1 MGHRAGV
8 TPDSG
13 DTEVNPG
20 WPSSPHEATR
30 FILSRLP
37 GSSPLS
43 GAPADAGRIARPEE
57 PAVLV
62 APEVIGG
69 GSFVAVHVN
78 DSVDARG
85 VSGFAAFL
93 DGSQDMRVVNQS
105 NGIPIVWATAT
116 ATVRAR
122 VNRRLVS
129 WRGNP
134 PLVSRRFY
142 LPFRYV
148 DGIESGLQDDDRF
161 VDTGVAE
168 ASGNFPSRH
177 PAALMEAAVKRVQ
190 FDREALERQLAEEW
204 CRSGDGVLFVDGSIT
219 ASPMVSR
226 SRCAIGVVKSHRRLY
241 AEGAAFHVLVNL
253 DAGYRTSLFKVA
265 PRSRHAVASWYVRI
279 RRAAGQD
286 ALFGL
291 VRVEAA
297 ITDDIA
303 ERADEI
309 SRWLI
314 AEGSPLALPD
324 GRWDKMAYG
333 IRHTEEFL
341 RAIS

>member
-1 MGHRAGV
+1 MP
-8 TPDSG
+8 TDP
-13 DTEVNPG
+13 
-20 WPSSPHEATR
+20 
-30 FILSRLP
+30 
-37 GSSPLS
+37 
-43 GAPADAGRIARPEE
+43 GRIARPEE
-57 PAVLV
+57 PAVLL
-62 APEVIGG
+62 APDVIGG
-69 GSFVAVHVN
+69 GSFASIPVT
-78 DSVDARG
+78 DPGDARG

-93 DGSQDMRVVNQS
+93 DGSQDMRVVSQS
-105 NGIPIVWATAT
+105 NGIPIVWATAS

-129 WRGNP
+129 WESRR

-142 LPFRYV
+142 LPFRYCKPM
-148 DGIESGLQDDDRF
+148 ENGLAVDDRF
-161 VDTGVAE
+161 VDTGVAD

-190 FDREALERQLAEEW
+190 FDREALERQLAEDW
-204 CRSGDGVLFVDGSIT
+204 CGSEEGVLFVDGSIT
-219 ASPMVSR
+219 ASQIVSQ
-226 SRCAIGVVKSHRRLY
+226 SRCAIGVIKSHRRLY
-241 AEGAAFHVLVNL
+241 AEGDAFNVLVNL
-253 DAGYRTSLFKVA
+253 DAGHRTSLFKVA
-265 PRSRHAVASWYVRI
+265 PRSREAVASWYVRI
-279 RRAAGQD
+279 RRAAGHD

-297 ITDDIA
+297 ITEDIG
-303 ERADEI
+303 ERANEI

-314 AEGSPLALPD
+314 AEGAPLALPD